1 MMQAYLT
8 RNETHFHGSTPTQET
23 HRNDDLR
30 LSVPDVVVSLVAPSS
45 LPPRLFTL
53 SYDQFIP
60 LSTDSITPTCK
71 FTLVHR
77 PVPQH

>member
-1 MMQAYLT
+1 MD
-8 RNETHFHGSTPTQET
+8 RPRPRRRIETTSC
-23 HRNDDLR
+23 D
-30 LSVPDVVVSLVAPSS
+30 LSVPDVVVSLLAPFS